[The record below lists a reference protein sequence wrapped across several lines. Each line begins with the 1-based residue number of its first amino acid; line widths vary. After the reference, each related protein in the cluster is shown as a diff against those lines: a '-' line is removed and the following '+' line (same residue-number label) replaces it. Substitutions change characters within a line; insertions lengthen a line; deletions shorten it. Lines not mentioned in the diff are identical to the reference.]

1 MSEQDVI
8 PPDGAPWMSI
18 LERQGRGDQRTE
30 LDDRRSAEHG
40 LWQAS
45 LKRRDD
51 AIAELE
57 LLRAEPL
64 AGREPYVASE
74 PIEPLG
80 PIDDDEAR
88 YAGEMGRWI
97 PQFEYYSPV
106 RRWIAKGAS
115 RVILFL
121 TGFISVHQRRY
132 NHLVLDKIAATQER
146 LDELVGAVNE
156 MNRRLEEMEGVDLGS
171 VPEVAADDSEVDLDR
186 KISVKNARVDAL
198 RREVH
203 RLQCEVLSQ
212 SVEVA
217 DLQAER
223 LGRRLREL
231 DES

>member
-1 MSEQDVI
+1 MSERDLI
-8 PPDGAPWMSI
+8 PPDGAQWMAI

-30 LDDRRSAEHG
+30 LDDRRSAEHS

-57 LLRAEPL
+57 LVRADTWQ
-64 AGREPYVASE
+64 GREPYVALE
-74 PIEPLG
+74 AIEPLG
-80 PIDDDEAR
+80 PLDDEEVR

-106 RRWIAKGAS
+106 RRWIAKRMS

-121 TGFISVHQRRY
+121 TGFISVHQRRF
-132 NHLVLDKIAATQER
+132 NHLVLDKMTATQER
-146 LDELVGAVNE
+146 LDELVEAVNE
-156 MNRRLEEMEGVDLGS
+156 MNRRLEAMEGEE
-171 VPEVAADDSEVDLDR
+171 PEGTSADEGDTSEHELQPR
-186 KISVKNARVDAL
+186 ISVDNTRVDAL

-212 SVEVA
+212 TVEVA